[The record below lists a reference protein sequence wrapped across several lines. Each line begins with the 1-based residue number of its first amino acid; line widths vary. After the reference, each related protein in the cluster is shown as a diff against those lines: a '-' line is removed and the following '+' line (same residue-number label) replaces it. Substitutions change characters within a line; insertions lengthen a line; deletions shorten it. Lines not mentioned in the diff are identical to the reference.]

1 MAKLRISVILI
12 NFAIFK
18 IFWIT
23 IYNEIN
29 MMDLNIGLI
38 IVGLILLV
46 AGLVT
51 LSKGNTEAGYPVGG
65 IGALLA
71 AIGGYMVY
79 SKSA

>member
-1 MAKLRISVILI
+1 
-12 NFAIFK
+12 
-18 IFWIT
+18 
-23 IYNEIN
+23 